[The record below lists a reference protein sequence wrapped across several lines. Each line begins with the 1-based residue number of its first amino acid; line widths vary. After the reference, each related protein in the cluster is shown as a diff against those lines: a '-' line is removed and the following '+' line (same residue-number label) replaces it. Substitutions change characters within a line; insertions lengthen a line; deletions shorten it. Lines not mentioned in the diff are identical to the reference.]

1 MPLAVERVEQK
12 VDALQVAISEL
23 VDCLK
28 QVFDLDGSKKDPK
41 EQKTPFYV
49 TLFYNESLNLDFSG
63 VVLMAIR
70 TCSKAIFRIAQRMGK
85 VHTF

>member
-41 EQKTPFYV
+41 EQKRHF
-49 TLFYNESLNLDFSG
+49 
-63 VVLMAIR
+63 M
-70 TCSKAIFRIAQRMGK
+70 
-85 VHTF
+85 